1 MNDDGRRKLISHAAT
16 LEFAAVRRQHILD
29 PSAIRTVGERNQES
43 VGLSKHIHRGAVEFA
58 GLTTYLDTIPK
69 PGKRPTN
76 RMVIR
81 LVTARWNAA
90 SRLLQN
96 RTNRMTVRKSATKQ
110 MPTAAIIILP
120 IPSRYRRYELGHPAT
135 AI

>member
-58 GLTTYLDTIPK
+58 GLTTYACHDSE
-69 PGKRPTN
+69 
-76 RMVIR
+76 
-81 LVTARWNAA
+81 AR
-90 SRLLQN
+90 Q
-96 RTNRMTVRKSATKQ
+96 ATDESDGD
-110 MPTAAIIILP
+110 PVGDG
-120 IPSRYRRYELGHPAT
+120 SVECG
-135 AI
+135 